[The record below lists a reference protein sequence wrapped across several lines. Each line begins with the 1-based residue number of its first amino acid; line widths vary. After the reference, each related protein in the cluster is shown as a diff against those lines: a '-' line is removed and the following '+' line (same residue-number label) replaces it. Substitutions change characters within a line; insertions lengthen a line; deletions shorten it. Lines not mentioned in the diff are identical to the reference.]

1 MMNAHQRR
9 LFLRKWAR
17 TLHIYISMLGL
28 IVVTFFAATGFI
40 LNHEE
45 WFGYAEPHTTTHS
58 GTIPPALLTAPD
70 KLAIVEILRK
80 DLGATG
86 AMDSFEVDD
95 DELSVIFKSPGRR
108 TQATITRS
116 GGEAEVA
123 IETHGFIGRLVEL
136 HRGVDAGPAWRLV
149 IDATAILLVII
160 GLTGLFLWFS
170 VPKWRKLGLIAAG
183 VCVVVCAGIYF
194 TLVP

>member
-1 MMNAHQRR
+1 MMNAHKRK

-28 IVVTFFAATGFI
+28 ILVTFFAATGFM

-45 WFGYAEPHTTTHS
+45 WFGYAEPQTVTHN
-58 GTIPPALLTAPD
+58 GTIPPALLEGPD
-70 KLAIVEILRK
+70 KLAVVEMLRK

-86 AMDSFEVDD
+86 AMDSFEVTN

-108 TQATITRS
+108 AQATIARPS
-116 GGEAEVA
+116 GEAEVS

-136 HRGVDAGPAWRLV
+136 HRGVEAGPAWRLV
-149 IDATAILLVII
+149 IDATAILLLII
-160 GLTGLFLWFS
+160 GLTGLILWLS
-170 VPKWRKLGLIAAG
+170 VPKWRPLGLTAAG
-183 VCVVVCAGIYF
+183 VCVAVCALVYF
-194 TLVP
+194 ALVP

>member
-1 MMNAHQRR
+1 MMNAHKRK

-45 WFGYAEPHTTTHS
+45 WFGYAEPITTTHN
-58 GTIPPALLTAPD
+58 GNIPPALLTAPD
-70 KLAIVEILRK
+70 KLGIVEILRK

-86 AMDSFEVDD
+86 AMDSFEVNE
-95 DELSVIFKSPGRR
+95 DELAVIFKSPGRR
-108 TQATITRS
+108 TQATIAHP
-116 GGEAEVA
+116 GGEAEVT
-123 IETHGFIGRLVEL
+123 IDTHGFIGRLVEL
-136 HRGVDAGPAWRLV
+136 HRGVEAGPAWRLV

-160 GLTGLFLWFS
+160 GLTGLILWLS
-170 VPKWRKLGLIAAG
+170 VPKWRPLGLTAAG
-183 VCVVVCAGIYF
+183 VCVVVCAGVYF

>member
-1 MMNAHQRR
+1 MNAHQRK

-28 IVVTFFAATGFI
+28 ILVTFFAATGFM

-45 WFGYAEPHTTTHS
+45 WFGYAEPQTVTHN
-58 GTIPPALLTAPD
+58 GTIPPALLEGPD
-70 KLAIVEILRK
+70 KLAIVELLRK

-86 AMDSFEVDD
+86 AMDSFEVND

-108 TQATITRS
+108 SQATITRPS
-116 GGEAEVA
+116 GKTEVA
-123 IETHGFIGRLVEL
+123 IDTHGVIGRLVEL
-136 HRGVDAGPAWRLV
+136 HRGVEAGPAWRLV
-149 IDATAILLVII
+149 IDATAILLLII
-160 GLTGLFLWFS
+160 GLTGFILWLS
-170 VPKWRKLGLIAAG
+170 VPKWRPLGLTAAG
-183 VCVVVCAGIYF
+183 VCVAVCALVYF